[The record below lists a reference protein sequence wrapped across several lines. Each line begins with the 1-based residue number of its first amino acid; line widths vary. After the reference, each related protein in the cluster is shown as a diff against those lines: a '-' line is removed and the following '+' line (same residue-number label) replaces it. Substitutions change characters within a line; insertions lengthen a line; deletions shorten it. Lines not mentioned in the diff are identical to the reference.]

1 MVFSSSV
8 SISQSNSCLHEH
20 GGDKNTQPQGPA
32 AQEHTTYMVARWRA
46 STAVSPRPWP
56 GAPLVATQRR
66 RRWASRCRHGG
77 TIRSISRAAGRRPRC
92 RRRRLPPRRI
102 GSERRPKRQDA
113 HGARRLDLP
122 LPARPIW
129 TRCCRGGSGHRPAD
143 LLETI
148 WGLPAHGGQRRRGRE
163 RRGRREKQWVERHE
177 VGLVE
182 ELWCGGGSSNP
193 SAREGYRGEEWFAR
207 WERRERLGGVSGG
220 RAENQGERG
229 ARWDEI
235 KPAKK
240 TVTKKNHDRWDENK
254 PGTQTTN

>member
-8 SISQSNSCLHEH
+8 NISQSNSCLHEH

-77 TIRSISRAAGRRPRC
+77 TIRSTSRAAGRRPHC

-148 WGLPAHGGQRRRGRE
+148 WGLPTRGGQRRRGRE

-177 VGLVE
+177 MGLVE
-182 ELWCGGGSSNP
+182 ELRCGGGSRNP
-193 SAREGYRGEEWFAR
+193 RVVCAMGETGAARGGFG
-207 WERRERLGGVSGG
+207 RESRKPVG
-220 RAENQGERG
+220 NKPGERG

-240 TVTKKNHDRWDENK
+240 PVMKPTKVGRK
-254 PGTQTTN
+254 